1 VYKYKKISKL
11 FLPYIIVVLLAC
23 NKCGKNNFNF
33 FNTSSIMNK
42 NITLKVPEVYTID
55 VDNLG
60 GAGYC
65 WQTELNDSV
74 ITKVEILTVSGNDRG
89 SSIGG
94 VIKQQISITALRP
107 GKSSIKIVQ
116 KRVWESEPPLNV
128 IYLEVTVP

>member
-1 VYKYKKISKL
+1 
-11 FLPYIIVVLLAC
+11 
-23 NKCGKNNFNF
+23 
-33 FNTSSIMNK
+33 MNK